1 MEILVI
7 ILVIII
13 AILTIYILL
22 LGRQFKSINKQL
34 ENRLIKHTKQPVSVE
49 FIHRQLEH
57 MVVNINN
64 CLKAEEILRLNGIRE
79 EKHFKELIAN
89 ISHDLR
95 TPLTA
100 IKGYLQMLHKDEL
113 LIDQQMKLD
122 VAVKYAEEM
131 EQLISRFFEYSYLL
145 TAENELTL
153 EKINL
158 TNLVT
163 ECLAEAVPAFEEQH
177 LLLCYEEPKA
187 IFIRGDKE
195 SLLRII
201 RNLIRN
207 CNQHGKISVEV
218 SLSAV
223 DKQAVLAFCNYI
235 DGNLEL
241 DPSRVF
247 ERFYTADKA
256 RGSQSGLG
264 LSIVKILTERMG
276 GNVSAALEQNKL
288 TLRIKL
294 PLLENGEKE

>member
-49 FIHRQLEH
+49 FIHRQLEN

-122 VAVKYAEEM
+122 VAVKYAGEM

-163 ECLAEAVPAFEEQH
+163 ECLAEAVPVFEEQH

-218 SLSAV
+218 SLSV
-223 DKQAVLAFCNYI
+223 TDKQAVLAFCNYI
-235 DGNLEL
+235 EEDIEL

-276 GNVSAALEQNKL
+276 GNVSAALEQSKL
-288 TLRIKL
+288 ILRINL

>member
-7 ILVIII
+7 ILVIIV

-49 FIHRQLEH
+49 FIHRQLKH

-100 IKGYLQMLHKDEL
+100 IKGYLQLLHKDEL

-122 VAVKYAEEM
+122 VAVKYAGEM

-145 TAENELTL
+145 TAEGELTL

-163 ECLAEAVPAFEEQH
+163 ECLAEAVPVFEEQH
-177 LLLCYEEPKA
+177 LLLGYEEPKA

-218 SLSAV
+218 SLTV
-223 DKQAVLAFCNYI
+223 IDKQAVLAFCNYI
-235 DGNLEL
+235 DEDIEL

-288 TLRIKL
+288 ILHINL

>member
-1 MEILVI
+1 MEILVL

-22 LGRQFKSINKQL
+22 LGRQFKSINRQL
-34 ENRLIKHTKQPVSVE
+34 ENRLIKCTKQPVSVE
-49 FIHRQLEH
+49 FIHRQLEY

-64 CLKAEEILRLNGIRE
+64 CLKAEEILRLNGIQE
-79 EKHFKELIAN
+79 EKSFKELIAN

-100 IKGYLQMLHKDEL
+100 IKGYLQMLNKGEL
-113 LIDQQMKLD
+113 LSDQQMKLD
-122 VAVKYAEEM
+122 VAIKYAGEM

-145 TAENELTL
+145 SAESELTL
-153 EKINL
+153 ETINL

-163 ECLAEAVPAFEEQH
+163 ECLAEAVPVFEEQH
-177 LLLCYEEPKA
+177 LMLCYEEPKA
-187 IFIRGDKE
+187 IFILGDKE

-207 CNQHGKISVEV
+207 CNQYGKIRVEVHLSVEN
-218 SLSAV
+218 
-223 DKQAVLAFCNYI
+223 KQAALTFCNYI
-235 DGNLEL
+235 EEDSKL
-241 DPSRVF
+241 DPNRVF

-276 GNVSAALEQNKL
+276 GNVSAALEQEKL
-288 TLRIKL
+288 MLRINL
-294 PLLENGEKE
+294 PLLENAEKE